1 MGHKDWGM
9 IRRVYGRWI
18 PQARPDAG
26 KLESKL
32 MGQNWGTDGT
42 TQDSLGQIGARKRR
56 VFPEKMASPTGFEP
70 VAPED
75 ESDS

>member
-1 MGHKDWGM
+1 M

-18 PQARPDAG
+18 PQAWPDAG